1 MLSRTKLAY
10 PSRHSSLNSRPFNLL
25 QPLCR
30 LQKSQLLWNQANPA
44 SFCKTPGVGVPPQ
57 TSPLESST
65 SSLFFRAP
73 VATQLTPQL
82 TLMLLITSVQTQQF
96 HAITHSF
103 AQRRQPICFFFK
115 GLRTLLPLTAISFF
129 RSLPLIPDTAYIS
142 SRINTCKSVSKQTA
156 LSPFTINTYEKHGEG
171 GPLRVGAQLRV
182 LATNRN
188 LNS

>member
-1 MLSRTKLAY
+1 MYIRCVLPSPDTTFTPFPWGLAY

-30 LQKSQLLWNQANPA
+30 RQKSQLLWNQANPA

-82 TLMLLITSVQTQQF
+82 TPMLLITSVQTQHF
-96 HAITHSF
+96 HAITHFHPEPNPRRAF
-103 AQRRQPICFFFK
+103 AQRRQPICFFYK
-115 GLRTLLPLTAISFF
+115 GLRTLLPLTNSFSSTRF
-129 RSLPLIPDTAYIS
+129 SAPSAVNRACSIS
-142 SRINTCKSVSKQTA
+142 SLESA
-156 LSPFTINTYEKHGEG
+156 L
-171 GPLRVGAQLRV
+171 LRKLRSQL
-182 LATNRN
+182 L
-188 LNS
+188 